1 MKNIYKYILVA
12 VICGLIFF
20 VLGLPCRDLF
30 RISDTTEVRI
40 VAALPLLFGISF
52 GFWGVLGCAIA
63 NLVADIISGYD
74 AIIFVPGFFIQIIY
88 GYVPAVIWN
97 RLRKNDENKFKLD
110 KIYKNVQ
117 YMLIVI
123 LDSLATAFMV
133 VSVIK
138 LKFDEQYFSMLS
150 ANIFFNQFITMVV
163 IGFPYLICASLIS
176 QRRMRKEQNLP
187 TRDQGSPAKFVFSFS
202 LNEKFIL
209 FFLATS
215 IIISVALGAAS
226 YPSIALKYGENNLY
240 LWSYVYFF
248 IGALLNIGIWVS
260 LGFLYYMERTV
271 TRPIES
277 MSEIAKSFGQNT
289 DIDIRIHN
297 ILNRC
302 QRYVYFTSEIG
313 KLARS
318 YQDMATELEDYVK
331 ELTVATAKQQKI
343 HTELAIAT
351 TIQRASLSRPLEIE
365 GFDNYAVMRPAL
377 EVGGDFYD
385 NFFIDD
391 DHVALLIADVSGKGV
406 PAALFMMVSKIVLKH
421 NLQHG
426 LSPAEALNQA
436 NDELAERNVH
446 DMFVTC
452 ICGVLNIR
460 TGHLVYA
467 NAGHEKPFIKH
478 KDGKFEMAKVKS
490 GFVLAGMP
498 GYKYQDFEVQLQP
511 GDTIFN
517 YTDGVPEAINEK
529 NEEFGLERL
538 QNVLNEAKDDSVRLL
553 CRKVR
558 MAVRNHA
565 GEAPQFD
572 DITMLAFKM
581 KDVQQA

>member
-1 MKNIYKYILVA
+1 MKNIHKYILIA

-20 VLGLPCRDLF
+20 VLGFPCRDLF
-30 RISDTTEVRI
+30 KISDTTEVRV

-52 GFWGVLGCAIA
+52 GFWGVLGCAVA

-74 AIIFVPGFFIQIIY
+74 PIIFIPGFFVQIIY

-97 RLRKNDENKFKLD
+97 RLRSNDENKYKLD

-123 LDSLATAFMV
+123 LDSLVAAFMV

-138 LKFDEQYFSMLS
+138 LKYDEQYLSMLS

-163 IGFPYLICASLIS
+163 IGF
-176 QRRMRKEQNLP
+176 
-187 TRDQGSPAKFVFSFS
+187 S

-215 IIISVALGAAS
+215 IVISVALGCAS

-248 IGALLNIGIWVS
+248 IGTLLNIGIWIS

-277 MSEIAKSFGQNT
+277 MSEIAKSFGQKT
-289 DIDIRIHN
+289 DIDVRIHG
-297 ILNRC
+297 ILKKC
-302 QRYVYFTSEIG
+302 QKYVYFTSEIG

-331 ELTVATAKQQKI
+331 ELTEATAKQQKI

-365 GFDNYAVMRPAL
+365 GFENYAVMRPAL

-421 NLQHG
+421 NLLHG

-436 NDELAERNVH
+436 NDELADHNVH

-452 ICGVLNIR
+452 LCCVLNIR

-478 KDGKFEMAKVKS
+478 KDGQFEMAKVKS

-498 GYKYQDFEVQLQP
+498 GYKYQNFEVQLQP

-529 NEEFGLERL
+529 DEEFGLERL

-558 MAVRNHA
+558 MAVKNHA
-565 GEAPQFD
+565 GNAPQFD

-581 KDVQQA
+581 KER

>member
-365 GFDNYAVMRPAL
+365 GFDNYAAMRPAL

-436 NDELAERNVH
+436 NDELADHNVH

-452 ICGVLNIR
+452 LCCVLNIS
-460 TGHLVYA
+460 
-467 NAGHEKPFIKH
+467 
-478 KDGKFEMAKVKS
+478 FEIAKIRS

-498 GYKYQDFEVQLQP
+498 GYKYQNFEVQLQP

-558 MAVRNHA
+558 MAVKNHA
-565 GEAPQFD
+565 GNAPQFD

>member
-1 MKNIYKYILVA
+1 MKNIHKYILIA

-20 VLGLPCRDLF
+20 VLGFPCRDLF
-30 RISDTTEVRI
+30 KISDTTEVRV

-52 GFWGVLGCAIA
+52 GFWGVLGCAVA

-74 AIIFVPGFFIQIIY
+74 PIIFIPGFFVQIIY

-97 RLRKNDENKFKLD
+97 RLRRNDENKFKLD

-123 LDSLATAFMV
+123 LDSLAAAFMV

-138 LKFDEQYFSMLS
+138 LKYDEQYLSMLS

-176 QRRMRKEQNLP
+176 QRRLHKEP
-187 TRDQGSPAKFVFSFS
+187 SPSAKFVFSFS

-215 IIISVALGAAS
+215 IVISVALGCAS

-248 IGALLNIGIWVS
+248 IGTLLNIGIWIS

-277 MSEIAKSFGQNT
+277 MSEIAKSFGQKT
-289 DIDIRIHN
+289 DIDVRIHG
-297 ILNRC
+297 ILKKC
-302 QRYVYFTSEIG
+302 QKYVYFTSEIG

-331 ELTVATAKQQKI
+331 ELTEATAKQQKI

-365 GFDNYAVMRPAL
+365 GFENYAVMRPAL

-385 NFFIDD
+385 NFFIND

-421 NLQHG
+421 NLLHG

-436 NDELAERNVH
+436 NDELADHNVH

-452 ICGVLNIR
+452 LCCVLNIR

-467 NAGHEKPFIKH
+467 NAGHEKPFVKH
-478 KDGKFEMAKVKS
+478 KDGSFEIAKIRS

-498 GYKYQDFEVQLQP
+498 GYKYQNFEVQLQP

-529 NEEFGLERL
+529 DEEFGLERL

-558 MAVRNHA
+558 MAVKNHA

-581 KDVQQA
+581 KER

>member
-133 VSVIK
+133 VSVTK

-277 MSEIAKSFGQNT
+277 MSEIAKSFDQNT

-297 ILNRC
+297 ILNKC
-302 QRYVYFTSEIG
+302 HRYVYFTSEIG

-365 GFDNYAVMRPAL
+365 GFDNYAAMRPAL

-436 NDELAERNVH
+436 NDELADHNVH

-452 ICGVLNIR
+452 LCCVLNIR

-467 NAGHEKPFIKH
+467 NAGHEKPFVKH

-565 GEAPQFD
+565 GNTPQFD

-581 KDVQQA
+581 KDVQA

>member
-297 ILNRC
+297 ILNKC
-302 QRYVYFTSEIG
+302 HRYVYFTSEIG

-365 GFDNYAVMRPAL
+365 GFDNYAAMRPAL

-452 ICGVLNIR
+452 ISGVLNIR